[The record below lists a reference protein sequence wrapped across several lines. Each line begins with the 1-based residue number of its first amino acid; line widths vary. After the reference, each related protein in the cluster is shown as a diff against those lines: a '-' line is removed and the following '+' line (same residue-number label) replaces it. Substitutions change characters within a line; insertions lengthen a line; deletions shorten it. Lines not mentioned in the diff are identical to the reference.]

1 MKIIDMGLEI
11 VSLEYLNDT
20 IQDTITYYYDMVDN
34 CNSYIDVRREMYS
47 LFDDLSY
54 IIPGWD
60 LDIIRQVLR
69 YETGFVA

>member
-1 MKIIDMGLEI
+1 MKIIDQGLEI

-69 YETGFVA
+69 YETGFVV

>member
-11 VSLEYLNDT
+11 VGLDYLNDT
-20 IQDTITYYYDMVDN
+20 IQDTITYYYDMVDA
-34 CNSYIDVRREMYS
+34 CSSYIDVRREMYA

-60 LDIIRQVLR
+60 LDIIRQILKK
-69 YETGFVA
+69 ETGFVA